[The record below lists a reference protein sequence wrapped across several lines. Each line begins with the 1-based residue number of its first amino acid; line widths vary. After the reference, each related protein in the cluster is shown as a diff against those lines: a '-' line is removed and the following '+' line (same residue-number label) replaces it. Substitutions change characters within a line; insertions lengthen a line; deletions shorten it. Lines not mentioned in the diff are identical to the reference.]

1 MQVSTAIGAAK
12 THLGRRALGL
22 AAWLNKH
29 LGLTMRNTCRALKDL
44 VGLHITPGGLSQA
57 LNRVADKAE
66 PVFDELFE
74 DLRRQPAVYA
84 DETSWW
90 VGGAGF
96 GLWTFTSPDCTI
108 YRVDASRG
116 RDVVLDM
123 LGDDLGGVL
132 TTDCLTSYEN
142 LPTP

>member
-1 MQVSTAIGAAK
+1 M
-12 THLGRRALGL
+12 H
-22 AAWLNKH
+22 
-29 LGLTMRNTCRALKDL
+29 
-44 VGLHITPGGLSQA
+44 
-57 LNRVADKAE
+57 
-66 PVFDELFE
+66 
-74 DLRRQPAVYA
+74 A

-96 GLWTFTSPDCTI
+96 WLWTFTSPDCTI